1 MSEIVARQRPSVDLD
16 DFERRLR
23 QSQGGPKQEQAAQQR
38 PGTPHGYDDDP
49 LTELAR
55 LVSQQH
61 DPYGDVFAQEAAP
74 RQAQSDGRHEP
85 AFSTAI
91 PRLSADF
98 ASIEAGLRG
107 ALAAH
112 TETNAGMPGGSVH
125 DSNESRLYANREQPY
140 PDQSYAV
147 EQDQQGWA
155 APAEPRQSARSRRPI
170 YAMVATIAVGIIGIG
185 VAFAYKGAS
194 SSPREIKTIMAAAG
208 PTKVQPPA
216 DAAAGQDGQATAA
229 SDKSQSVPT
238 KLVSREEQPVD
249 LSQAVQDNAARNG
262 MNQGTDASS
271 VPVPLSPSQARD
283 SAGLAGGSA
292 PGNGGD
298 ASAAAIDSGFGAGM
312 PAPKKVK
319 VVSVRPDGTIMPTGD
334 AQQVPAIGDAA
345 PRADA
350 PVAPVAQA
358 TAKSA
363 KSAKSTS
370 RVATKP
376 MSIAAAA
383 DANDTA
389 PVAKP
394 TKATKKTK
402 PQRVASADPEDK
414 VAAPDQ
420 TAQGQTQADAEPK
433 VSGSGGFAVQLAA
446 PGSEA
451 EAKAATSRLGKKF
464 ADVLSGRHLGFHKA
478 DSNGRSVFRVRV
490 SSLSKEDASE
500 LCDKV
505 KSEGGSCFVA
515 KN

>member
-1 MSEIVARQRPSVDLD
+1 MSEIVTRQRPSVDLD

-23 QSQGGPKQEQAAQQR
+23 QSQGDPKLGQAAQQR
-38 PGTPHGYDDDP
+38 HDTPHGYDDDP

-74 RQAQSDGRHEP
+74 RQTQSDTRQEP
-85 AFSTAI
+85 AFNTAI

-112 TETNAGMPGGSVH
+112 TETNAGMLGGSVH
-125 DSNESRLYANREQPY
+125 DANEARLYGNREQPY

-147 EQDQQGWA
+147 EQDQQDWA
-155 APAEPRQSARSRRPI
+155 APAEPRHSGRSRRPI
-170 YAMVATIAVGIIGIG
+170 YAMVATIALGIIGIG

-216 DAAAGQDGQATAA
+216 DASADQDGQATAA
-229 SDKSQSVPT
+229 SDKSQSAPT

-262 MNQGTDASS
+262 MNQGIDASS
-271 VPVPLSPSQARD
+271 VPVPLPPSQARD
-283 SAGLAGGSA
+283 SAALTGGPA
-292 PGNGGD
+292 LGNGGD
-298 ASAAAIDSGFGAGM
+298 ASAAAMESGFGAGM

-334 AQQVPAIGDAA
+334 AQQVPLIANAA
-345 PRADA
+345 PRTD
-350 PVAPVAQA
+350 APVAQA

-370 RVATKP
+370 RIAAKP
-376 MSIAAAA
+376 TSIAAAA
-383 DANDTA
+383 DANDTP

-402 PQRVASADPEDK
+402 PQRVASADAEDK
-414 VAAPDQ
+414 VAAPDL
-420 TAQGQTQADAEPK
+420 TAQGQTEADAEPK
-433 VSGSGGFAVQLAA
+433 ASGSGGFAVQLAA

-464 ADVLSGRHLGFHKA
+464 ADALSGRHLGFHKA

-490 SSLSKEDASE
+490 SSLSKEDASQ
-500 LCDKV
+500 LCEKV